1 MPEQRHP
8 QKWSQLSQSDP
19 FSGVKLHRKFVPN
32 CAADLRNVS
41 LVGAKLIFRRGTP
54 PARNT
59 LVQDAAYSNPLPD
72 CAKAG
77 ELTTRRK
84 RHASLRCTCNS
95 HLSVSC

>member
-1 MPEQRHP
+1 MVGRDILLYMLPAEFGP
-8 QKWSQLSQSDP
+8 S
-19 FSGVKLHRKFVPN
+19 
-32 CAADLRNVS
+32 CTAAARLAPATLVEPGS